1 MKTFTELARE
11 ALQDLVQDDGS
22 IREFQGCRGEEH
34 VIISQNGIE
43 IDLGYEPFGPPWC
56 FVANRSGSRI
66 RIGSEDAMNRD
77 GTFDQTHNEQLM
89 KWICNTRPLIEAY
102 LNTKEAQQA
111 MGGNRR

>member
-1 MKTFTELARE
+1 
-11 ALQDLVQDDGS
+11 
-22 IREFQGCRGEEH
+22 
-34 VIISQNGIE
+34 
-43 IDLGYEPFGPPWC
+43 
-56 FVANRSGSRI
+56 
-66 RIGSEDAMNRD
+66 MNRD